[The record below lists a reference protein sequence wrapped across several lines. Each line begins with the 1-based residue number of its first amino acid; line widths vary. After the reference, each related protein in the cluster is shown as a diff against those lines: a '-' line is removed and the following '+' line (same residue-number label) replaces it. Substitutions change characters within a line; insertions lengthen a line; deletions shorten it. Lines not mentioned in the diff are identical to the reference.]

1 MYRRDHKAER
11 EQHRIEVFCCCVFIA
26 FMLVAAGYVIYAL
39 TGGWDDNYGNN
50 ATIIVSNPPADSTD
64 VLFTEFPEDPN
75 EQDNIYAA
83 LLEIGYLRDDVPLSY
98 ELQDALRTAC
108 DVYGVEYCLMLG
120 MIQYESNFDETC
132 VSSTGCYG
140 LMQLNPK
147 YFPSG
152 LDSVDNIM
160 YGVEF
165 FAKCLENNNYNVPSA
180 LRAYNRGYDDGHR
193 VYANKVLEY
202 ANKWREGEK
211 YAAG

>member
-26 FMLVAAGYVIYAL
+26 FMLASACYIIYVL
-39 TGGWDDNYGNN
+39 VGGWNDNYGDN
-50 ATIIVSNPPADSTD
+50 ATIVVSTPPIDSTD
-64 VLFTEFPEDPN
+64 VLVTEFPEAPN

-83 LLEIGYLRDDVPLSY
+83 LIESGYLRDDVPLSY

-108 DVYGVEYCLMLG
+108 DVYGVEYCLVLG
-120 MIQYESNFDETC
+120 MIECESNFNEDI
-132 VSSTGCYG
+132 VNAIGCYG

-160 YGVEF
+160 YGVEYF
-165 FAKCLENNNYNVPSA
+165 G
-180 LRAYNRGYDDGHR
+180 AYDKSCGIHMNQQM
-193 VYANKVLEY
+193 
-202 ANKWREGEK
+202 
-211 YAAG
+211 

>member
-1 MYRRDHKAER
+1 MYRRDRKVER

-39 TGGWDDNYGNN
+39 TGGWDDNYGDN